1 MSAPPPV
8 ENIKPP
14 SRINA
19 APIVSP
25 DLNSPEAKMAIESKR
40 IQLQLATDTQF
51 DQVAKYEYE
60 SFRDVNENL
69 LLLSIAIFFMGVVCY
84 TR

>member
-1 MSAPPPV
+1 MPCKSACV
-8 ENIKPP
+8 
-14 SRINA
+14 
-19 APIVSP
+19 
-25 DLNSPEAKMAIESKR
+25 SPEAKMAIESKR

-60 SFRDVNENL
+60 TFRDINNSIRDINENL
-69 LLLSIAIFFMGVVCY
+69 LLLSIAIIFMGIVCY